1 LTLSDK
7 AYHLIKHKIVTLEL
21 PPSSLIDEQQL
32 TEELGIGRTPVREA
46 LRQLAAE
53 KLVTIVPRRGAFVA
67 DISITDLQKLFE
79 VRAMLEGFCA
89 RLAVQRITLDQ
100 IAQMEVIL
108 QDMEKVENGN
118 TRALMDIDERFHG
131 LLYQAADN
139 EFLAEELNR
148 LYDLSLRLWH
158 LALNSMGDVQDTIE
172 QHREIAEAL
181 KANDEAQTE
190 LLIRQ
195 HVTQFQQKIRA
206 VL

>member
-32 TEELGIGRTPVREA
+32 TEELGIGRTPLREA

>member
-1 LTLSDK
+1 MTLSDK